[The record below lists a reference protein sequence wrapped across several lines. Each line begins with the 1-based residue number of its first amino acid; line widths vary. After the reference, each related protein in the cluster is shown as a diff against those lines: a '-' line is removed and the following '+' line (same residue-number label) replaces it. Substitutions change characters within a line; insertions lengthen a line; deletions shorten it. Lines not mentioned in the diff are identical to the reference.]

1 VIKVIKKI
9 EKLDDMGRGITYV
22 NNKITFVPNALVGEE
37 VDIKE
42 LEEHKKYNICTSF
55 ELLNESPERCK
66 DICKY
71 YNDCGGCSI
80 YHMNEELELLFKK
93 RRIEDI
99 MLHYAGIKLD
109 DIEIISGNMN
119 GYRNKITLRVKD
131 GKLGLLKEKTNDIVK
146 IDECLIANSKI
157 NSLIKILNEK
167 IKKQDINKII
177 IKTSNDEVMLG
188 LYGKVNNIDDFKD
201 ICDSLYINDIPATNK
216 YITKKIGNKNYHIR
230 LLSFFQVNDE
240 ICKKLFDEIRKI
252 VKEIKPKRVL
262 DLYSGVGTIGIYISD
277 VANEVL
283 GVETVKEA
291 VIDAEENKKIN
302 NVKNISF
309 INNKVENIIDKLNG
323 YDLIITDPPR
333 KGLDTKTKET
343 LKKINPK
350 NIIYVS
356 CNIMTLARDIKDLD
370 DYELESIKLFNM
382 FPRTYHFESLAL
394 LRKK

>member
-1 VIKVIKKI
+1 MVIKVIKKI

-146 IDECLIANSKI
+146 IDEC
-157 NSLIKILNEK
+157 
-167 IKKQDINKII
+167 
-177 IKTSNDEVMLG
+177 
-188 LYGKVNNIDDFKD
+188 
-201 ICDSLYINDIPATNK
+201 
-216 YITKKIGNKNYHIR
+216 
-230 LLSFFQVNDE
+230 
-240 ICKKLFDEIRKI
+240 
-252 VKEIKPKRVL
+252 
-262 DLYSGVGTIGIYISD
+262 
-277 VANEVL
+277 
-283 GVETVKEA
+283 
-291 VIDAEENKKIN
+291 
-302 NVKNISF
+302 
-309 INNKVENIIDKLNG
+309 
-323 YDLIITDPPR
+323 
-333 KGLDTKTKET
+333 
-343 LKKINPK
+343 
-350 NIIYVS
+350 
-356 CNIMTLARDIKDLD
+356 
-370 DYELESIKLFNM
+370 
-382 FPRTYHFESLAL
+382 
-394 LRKK
+394 